1 MDIGFKHHQFCITRL
16 SDDALY
22 VIFKKLDTKL
32 NRESFSLTCH
42 HFLDIQDL
50 NLKCLEIDSLRRP
63 PTNQRISS
71 CMLEKLLNRFR
82 QLESLSVNLC
92 IDVTDSGLRQLQN
105 YGSKLHS
112 LYLHDLFKVTN
123 KGISYIASGCPLLS
137 VISLSFC
144 KITNRGLKNLSKSCK
159 YLEEVNLFCC
169 ANITDN
175 GIRSL
180 NQNCRQLRTL
190 NIGMCQKISGV
201 GFQGCLPTLACLKAH
216 SCVLSSTGITEMLSG
231 GGLEYLNFAN
241 IICIG
246 DNGLAAIGLG
256 FAANLKILDFNK
268 CRFVTDDVVLSI
280 AKGCPLLQEWN
291 LSHCNRI
298 GTSGWYSIGLY
309 CKNLERLHVSGC
321 YDFHN
326 DALLALGNGCERLL
340 VVSMKSCFQVF
351 SSVKNSFRTQRE
363 GREIIEKE
371 VSTVFPCLAFTRQS

>member
-1 MDIGFKHHQFCITRL
+1 MDIGFKHHQFSITRL

-42 HFLDIQDL
+42 HFLDIQDS

-82 QLESLSVNLC
+82 QLELLSVNLC
-92 IDVTDSGLRQLQN
+92 IDVKDSGLRQLQN
-105 YGSKLHS
+105 YGSKLRS

-159 YLEEVNLFCC
+159 YLKEVNLFCC

-180 NQNCRQLRTL
+180 NQNCRKLRTL
-190 NIGMCQKISGV
+190 NIGMCQNISGV

-231 GGLEYLNFAN
+231 GGLEYLNLAN

-246 DNGLAAIGLG
+246 YNGLAAIGLG

-291 LSHCNRI
+291 LSHCDRI
-298 GTSGWYSIGLY
+298 GTS
-309 CKNLERLHVSGC
+309 
-321 YDFHN
+321 
-326 DALLALGNGCERLL
+326 ALGNGCERLL
-340 VVSMKSCFQVF
+340 VVSMKSCPQVF

-363 GREIIEKE
+363 GREIIERE
-371 VSTVFPCLAFTRQS
+371 VSTVFSCLAFTRQS